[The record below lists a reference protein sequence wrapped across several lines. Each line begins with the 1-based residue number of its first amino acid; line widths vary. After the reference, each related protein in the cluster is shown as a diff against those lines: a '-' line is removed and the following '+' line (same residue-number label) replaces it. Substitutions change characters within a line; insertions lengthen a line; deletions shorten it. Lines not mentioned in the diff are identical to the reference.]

1 MASFAKRFTFF
12 FLLMLSS
19 YVQIQARESK
29 FFSKIFHL
37 GARISPDEV
46 PTPTPAPAPAPEPA
60 NSESQDPY
68 YGLYGQG
75 SGMFP
80 PAKDPVSTTHTPTTA
95 TTFENDLLAEELE
108 DEKFETGYEK
118 NSYNNNGY
126 TTRNYN
132 YNNGYT
138 TSNHNNNGYT
148 TSNYNNN
155 GYSSSY
161 KTNGY
166 ASNYNN
172 NGYETERQGMSDT
185 RSVEGGKYYY
195 DVENVNYYPE
205 GYESGKETS
214 KNEGY
219 YGNTENSNEFN
230 SMGEFQESQEEYVP

>member
-1 MASFAKRFTFF
+1 
-12 FLLMLSS
+12 MLSS

-75 SGMFP
+75 SG
-80 PAKDPVSTTHTPTTA
+80 
-95 TTFENDLLAEELE
+95 
-108 DEKFETGYEK
+108 
-118 NSYNNNGY
+118 
-126 TTRNYN
+126 
-132 YNNGYT
+132 
-138 TSNHNNNGYT
+138 
-148 TSNYNNN
+148 
-155 GYSSSY
+155 
-161 KTNGY
+161 
-166 ASNYNN
+166 
-172 NGYETERQGMSDT
+172 
-185 RSVEGGKYYY
+185 
-195 DVENVNYYPE
+195 
-205 GYESGKETS
+205 YESGKETS